1 MLARP
6 SAVPTGGLGR
16 AWRTGRASA
25 AIARVIAKGDADFED
40 VARLVLSLGELKGVA
55 IKAGQMLGYLD
66 PALPEPVRAAMAVL
80 QTAAPATPIDEVRRA
95 VEAAGLAGLLATLDP
110 EPLAVGSIGQV
121 HEARL
126 PGGARL
132 AIKVRHPGIATAL
145 ANEFGVAKVGASFAE
160 RFRVLPL
167 HRPRAPSRRASHGVA
182 GPRGLVKARRRAASH
197 R

>member
-1 MLARP
+1 MPPSLRERLLART

-25 AIARVIAKGDADFED
+25 AIARAIAKGDADFED

-66 PALPEPVRAAMAVL
+66 PTLPEPVRAAMAVL
-80 QTAAPATPIDEVRRA
+80 QTAAPA
-95 VEAAGLAGLLATLDP
+95 
-110 EPLAVGSIGQV
+110 
-121 HEARL
+121 
-126 PGGARL
+126 
-132 AIKVRHPGIATAL
+132 L
-145 ANEFGVAKVGASFAE
+145 ANEFGVAKVGVSFAE